1 MAIFDYGKE
10 LSTEKYMYQYIAPL
24 EVGYY
29 PVENLVK
36 KCDYDAAKPSEEYGA
51 DVPAYGELHYSQ
63 PLTASQLSSYNLLK
77 VTKSLIDDVAGPQT
91 QEPEQAQDANKA
103 LDDFLPFGEPDTSYV
118 SKSVSKPAPKLVE
131 PTVQEP
137 VQNNTRK
144 NNIPNATSQY
154 DNAIILHNVQQNRLF
169 TSKNGKFKVF
179 SMVDS
184 RSDTGYSNYVVKAT
198 DVAQNPDSTY
208 EVYLGNAGQIRNLS
222 IIQNGQR
229 TMLRVPIESIEQQY
243 KDTLMTSPETAENA
257 RKGKENPRNN
267 AFLNNVDRKFVYD
280 TKNPKCKIVS
290 VPYAGS
296 ENGYAKVTVP
306 TRNIF
311 DTRVN
316 GKTVPNHVNVNIG
329 PKDNM
334 IPLSILKGG
343 KYERIQMK
351 AGDVADLQTRAVERW
366 RAQSMQVA
374 DVEPNKPEQT
384 FDSKRPLM
392 ECDDGSLYPFE

>member
-1 MAIFDYGKE
+1 MAIFDYGKD

-63 PLTASQLSSYNLLK
+63 PLTASQISSYNLLK
-77 VTKSLIDDVAGPQT
+77 VTKSLVDDVAGPQV
-91 QEPEQAQDANKA
+91 QEPEQAQDANKP
-103 LDDFLPFGEPDTSYV
+103 LDDFLPFGESDTSYV
-118 SKSVSKPAPKLVE
+118 PKSVSKPAPKPAE

-137 VQNNTRK
+137 VQDNIRK
-144 NNIPNATSQY
+144 NNIPNATAQY

-296 ENGYAKVTVP
+296 ENGYAKATVS

-311 DTRVN
+311 DTKVN

>member
-24 EVGYY
+24 DVGYY

-36 KCDYDAAKPSEEYGA
+36 KCDYDDVKPSEEYGS
-51 DVPAYGELHYSQ
+51 DVPAYGELHYSK
-63 PLTASQLSSYNLLK
+63 PLTAAQISSYNLLK
-77 VTKSLIDDVAGPQT
+77 VTKSLVDDVSVEQT
-91 QEPEQAQDANKA
+91 QEPEQTQGSDKS
-103 LDDFLPFGEPDTSYV
+103 LDDFLPFEEPDTTSV
-118 SKSVSKPAPKLVE
+118 PKAAVTKSVEPKA
-131 PTVQEP
+131 QEP
-137 VQNNTRK
+137 VTNTVRK
-144 NNIPNATSQY
+144 NNIPNATAQY
-154 DNAIILHNVQQNRLF
+154 DNAIILHNVQPNRLF
-169 TSKNGKFKVF
+169 TSKDGKFKVF

-208 EVYLGNAGQIRNLS
+208 EVYLGNAGQVRNLS
-222 IIQNGQR
+222 IIQNKQR

-311 DTRVN
+311 DTKLN

-334 IPLSILKGG
+334 IPLSVLRGG
-343 KYERIQMK
+343 KYERIQMQ
-351 AGDVADLQTRAVERW
+351 AGDLADLQQRAVERW

-374 DVEPNKPEQT
+374 DAMPADEKQGSVDVEE
-384 FDSKRPLM
+384 
-392 ECDDGSLYPFE
+392 EPFA

>member
-36 KCDYDAAKPSEEYGA
+36 KCDYDDVKPSEEYGS
-51 DVPAYGELHYSQ
+51 DVPAYGELHYLK
-63 PLTASQLSSYNLLK
+63 PLTAAQISSYNLLK
-77 VTKSLIDDVAGPQT
+77 VTKSLVDDVSVEQT
-91 QEPEQAQDANKA
+91 QDSDKS
-103 LDDFLPFGEPDTSYV
+103 LDDFLPFEEPDTTSVPKAAVTKSAESNAQELV
-118 SKSVSKPAPKLVE
+118 SN
-131 PTVQEP
+131 TV
-137 VQNNTRK
+137 RK
-144 NNIPNATSQY
+144 NNIPNATAQY
-154 DNAIILHNVQQNRLF
+154 DNAIILHNVQPNRLF
-169 TSKNGKFKVF
+169 TSKDGKFKVF

-208 EVYLGNAGQIRNLS
+208 EVYLGNAGQVRNLS
-222 IIQNGQR
+222 IIQNKQR

-311 DTRVN
+311 DTKLN

-334 IPLSILKGG
+334 IPLSVLRGG
-343 KYERIQMK
+343 KYERIQMQ
-351 AGDVADLQTRAVERW
+351 AGDLADLQQRAVERW

-374 DVEPNKPEQT
+374 DAMPADEKQGSVDVEE
-384 FDSKRPLM
+384 
-392 ECDDGSLYPFE
+392 EPFA

>member
-24 EVGYY
+24 DVGYY

-36 KCDYDAAKPSEEYGA
+36 KCDYDDVKPSEEYGS
-51 DVPAYGELHYSQ
+51 DVPAYGELHYSK
-63 PLTASQLSSYNLLK
+63 PLTAAQISSYNLLK
-77 VTKSLIDDVAGPQT
+77 VTKSLVDDVSVEQT
-91 QEPEQAQDANKA
+91 QDSDKS
-103 LDDFLPFGEPDTSYV
+103 LDDFLPFEEPDTT
-118 SKSVSKPAPKLVE
+118 SVPKAAVTKPVE
-131 PTVQEP
+131 PKAQEP
-137 VQNNTRK
+137 VTNTVRK
-144 NNIPNATSQY
+144 NNIPNATAQY
-154 DNAIILHNVQQNRLF
+154 DNAIILHNVQPNRLF
-169 TSKNGKFKVF
+169 TSKDGKFKVF

-208 EVYLGNAGQIRNLS
+208 EVYLGNAGQVRNLS
-222 IIQNGQR
+222 IIQNKQR

-243 KDTLMTSPETAENA
+243 KDTLMTSSETAENA

-311 DTRVN
+311 DTKLN

-334 IPLSILKGG
+334 IPLSVLRGG
-343 KYERIQMK
+343 KYERIQMQ
-351 AGDVADLQTRAVERW
+351 AGDLADLQQRAVERW

-374 DVEPNKPEQT
+374 DAMPADEKQGSIDVEE
-384 FDSKRPLM
+384 
-392 ECDDGSLYPFE
+392 EPFA

>member
-24 EVGYY
+24 DVGYY

-36 KCDYDAAKPSEEYGA
+36 KCDYDDVKPSEEYGS
-51 DVPAYGELHYSQ
+51 DVPAYGELHYSK
-63 PLTASQLSSYNLLK
+63 PLTAAQISSYNLLK
-77 VTKSLIDDVAGPQT
+77 VTKSLVDDVSVEQT
-91 QEPEQAQDANKA
+91 QEPEQTQDSDKS
-103 LDDFLPFGEPDTSYV
+103 LDDFLPFEEPDTTSV
-118 SKSVSKPAPKLVE
+118 PKAAVTKSVEPKA
-131 PTVQEP
+131 QEP
-137 VQNNTRK
+137 VTNTVRK
-144 NNIPNATSQY
+144 NNIPNATAQY
-154 DNAIILHNVQQNRLF
+154 DNAIILHNVQPNRLF
-169 TSKNGKFKVF
+169 TSKDGKFKVF

-208 EVYLGNAGQIRNLS
+208 EVYLGNAGQVRNLS
-222 IIQNGQR
+222 IIQNKQR

-311 DTRVN
+311 DTKLN

-334 IPLSILKGG
+334 IPLSVLRGG
-343 KYERIQMK
+343 KYERIQMQ
-351 AGDVADLQTRAVERW
+351 AGDLADLQQRAVERW

-374 DVEPNKPEQT
+374 DAMPADEKQGSVDVEE
-384 FDSKRPLM
+384 
-392 ECDDGSLYPFE
+392 EPFA

>member
-36 KCDYDAAKPSEEYGA
+36 KCDYDDVKPSEEYGS
-51 DVPAYGELHYSQ
+51 DVPAYGELHYSK
-63 PLTASQLSSYNLLK
+63 PLTAAQISSYNLLK
-77 VTKSLIDDVAGPQT
+77 VTKSLVDDVSVEQT
-91 QEPEQAQDANKA
+91 QEPEQTQGSDKS
-103 LDDFLPFGEPDTSYV
+103 LDDFLPFEEPDTT
-118 SKSVSKPAPKLVE
+118 SVPKAAVTKPVE
-131 PTVQEP
+131 PKAQESVTNTV
-137 VQNNTRK
+137 RK
-144 NNIPNATSQY
+144 NNIPNATAQY
-154 DNAIILHNVQQNRLF
+154 DNAIILHNVQPNRLF
-169 TSKNGKFKVF
+169 TSKDGKFKVF

-208 EVYLGNAGQIRNLS
+208 EVYLGNAGQVRNLS
-222 IIQNGQR
+222 IIQNKQR

-311 DTRVN
+311 DTKLN

-334 IPLSILKGG
+334 IPLSVLRGG
-343 KYERIQMK
+343 KYERIQMQ
-351 AGDVADLQTRAVERW
+351 AGDLADLQQRAVERW

-374 DVEPNKPEQT
+374 DAMPADEKQGFVDVEE
-384 FDSKRPLM
+384 
-392 ECDDGSLYPFE
+392 EPFA

>member
-36 KCDYDAAKPSEEYGA
+36 KCDYDDVKPSEEYGS
-51 DVPAYGELHYSQ
+51 DVPAYGELHYSK
-63 PLTASQLSSYNLLK
+63 PLTAAQISSYNLLK
-77 VTKSLIDDVAGPQT
+77 VTKSLVDDVSVEQT
-91 QEPEQAQDANKA
+91 QDSDKS
-103 LDDFLPFGEPDTSYV
+103 LDDFLPFEEPDTTSV
-118 SKSVSKPAPKLVE
+118 PKSVVTKPAEPNAQELVSN
-131 PTVQEP
+131 TV
-137 VQNNTRK
+137 RK
-144 NNIPNATSQY
+144 NNIPNATAQY
-154 DNAIILHNVQQNRLF
+154 DNAIILHNVQPNRLF
-169 TSKNGKFKVF
+169 TSKDGKFKVF

-208 EVYLGNAGQIRNLS
+208 EVYLGNAGQVRNLS
-222 IIQNGQR
+222 IIQNKQR

-311 DTRVN
+311 DTKLN

-334 IPLSILKGG
+334 IPLSVLRGG
-343 KYERIQMK
+343 KYERIQMQ
-351 AGDVADLQTRAVERW
+351 AGDLADLQQRAVERW

-374 DVEPNKPEQT
+374 DAMPADEKQGSVDVEE
-384 FDSKRPLM
+384 
-392 ECDDGSLYPFE
+392 EPFA

>member
-24 EVGYY
+24 DVGYY

-36 KCDYDAAKPSEEYGA
+36 KCDYDDVKPSEEYGS
-51 DVPAYGELHYSQ
+51 DVPAYGELHYSK
-63 PLTASQLSSYNLLK
+63 PLTAAQISSYNLLK
-77 VTKSLIDDVAGPQT
+77 VTKSLVDDVSVEQT
-91 QEPEQAQDANKA
+91 QESEQTQGSDKS
-103 LDDFLPFGEPDTSYV
+103 LDDFLPFEEPDTTSV
-118 SKSVSKPAPKLVE
+118 PKAAVTKSVEPKA
-131 PTVQEP
+131 QEP
-137 VQNNTRK
+137 VTNTVRK
-144 NNIPNATSQY
+144 NNIPNATAQY
-154 DNAIILHNVQQNRLF
+154 DNAIILHNVQPNRLF
-169 TSKNGKFKVF
+169 TSKDGKFKVF

-208 EVYLGNAGQIRNLS
+208 EVYLGNAGQVRNLS
-222 IIQNGQR
+222 IIQNKQR

-311 DTRVN
+311 DTKLN

-334 IPLSILKGG
+334 IPLSVLRGG
-343 KYERIQMK
+343 KYERIQMQ
-351 AGDVADLQTRAVERW
+351 AGDLADLQQRAVERW

-374 DVEPNKPEQT
+374 DAMPADEKQGSVDVEE
-384 FDSKRPLM
+384 
-392 ECDDGSLYPFE
+392 EPFA

>member
-24 EVGYY
+24 DVGYY

-36 KCDYDAAKPSEEYGA
+36 KCDYDDVKPSEEYGS
-51 DVPAYGELHYSQ
+51 DVPAYGELHYSK
-63 PLTASQLSSYNLLK
+63 PLTAAQISSYNLLK
-77 VTKSLIDDVAGPQT
+77 VTKSLFDDVSVEQT
-91 QEPEQAQDANKA
+91 QEPEQTQGSDKS
-103 LDDFLPFGEPDTSYV
+103 LDDFLPFEEPDTT
-118 SKSVSKPAPKLVE
+118 SVPKAAVTKPVE
-131 PTVQEP
+131 PKAQEP
-137 VQNNTRK
+137 VTNTVRK
-144 NNIPNATSQY
+144 NNIPNATAQY
-154 DNAIILHNVQQNRLF
+154 DNAIILHNVQPNRLF
-169 TSKNGKFKVF
+169 TSKDGKFKVF

-208 EVYLGNAGQIRNLS
+208 EVYLGNAGQVRNLS
-222 IIQNGQR
+222 IIQNKQR

-311 DTRVN
+311 DTKLN

-334 IPLSILKGG
+334 IPLSVLRGG
-343 KYERIQMK
+343 KYERIQMQ
-351 AGDVADLQTRAVERW
+351 AGDLADLQQRAVERW

-374 DVEPNKPEQT
+374 DAMPADEKQGSVDVEE
-384 FDSKRPLM
+384 
-392 ECDDGSLYPFE
+392 EPFA

>member
-24 EVGYY
+24 DVGYY

-36 KCDYDAAKPSEEYGA
+36 KCDYDDVKPSEEYGS
-51 DVPAYGELHYSQ
+51 DVPAYGELHYSK
-63 PLTASQLSSYNLLK
+63 PLTAAQISSYNLLK
-77 VTKSLIDDVAGPQT
+77 VTKSLVDDVSVEQT
-91 QEPEQAQDANKA
+91 QGSDKS
-103 LDDFLPFGEPDTSYV
+103 LDDFLPFEEPDTT
-118 SKSVSKPAPKLVE
+118 SVPKAAVTKPVE
-131 PTVQEP
+131 PKAQEP
-137 VQNNTRK
+137 VTNIVRK
-144 NNIPNATSQY
+144 NNIPNATAQY
-154 DNAIILHNVQQNRLF
+154 DNAIILHNVQPNRLF
-169 TSKNGKFKVF
+169 TSKDGKFKVF

-198 DVAQNPDSTY
+198 DVVQNPDSTY
-208 EVYLGNAGQIRNLS
+208 EVYLGNAGQVRNLS
-222 IIQNGQR
+222 IIQNKQR

-311 DTRVN
+311 DTKLN

-334 IPLSILKGG
+334 IPLSVLRGG
-343 KYERIQMK
+343 KYERIQMQ
-351 AGDVADLQTRAVERW
+351 AGDLADLQQRAVERW

-374 DVEPNKPEQT
+374 DAMPADEKQGSVDVEE
-384 FDSKRPLM
+384 
-392 ECDDGSLYPFE
+392 EPFA

>member
-36 KCDYDAAKPSEEYGA
+36 KCDYDDVKPSEEYGS
-51 DVPAYGELHYSQ
+51 DVPAYGELHYSK
-63 PLTASQLSSYNLLK
+63 PLTAAQISSYNLLK
-77 VTKSLIDDVAGPQT
+77 VTKSLVDDVSVEQT
-91 QEPEQAQDANKA
+91 QELEQTQDSDKS
-103 LDDFLPFGEPDTSYV
+103 LDDFLPFEEPDTTSV
-118 SKSVSKPAPKLVE
+118 PKAAVTKSVEPKA
-131 PTVQEP
+131 QEP
-137 VQNNTRK
+137 VTNTVRK
-144 NNIPNATSQY
+144 NNIPNATAQY
-154 DNAIILHNVQQNRLF
+154 DNAIILHNVQPNRLF
-169 TSKNGKFKVF
+169 TSKDGKFKVF

-208 EVYLGNAGQIRNLS
+208 EVYLGNAGQVRNLS
-222 IIQNGQR
+222 IIQNKQR

-311 DTRVN
+311 DTKLN

-334 IPLSILKGG
+334 IPLSVLRGG
-343 KYERIQMK
+343 KYERIQMQ
-351 AGDVADLQTRAVERW
+351 AGDLADLQQRAVERW

-374 DVEPNKPEQT
+374 DAMPADEKQGSVDVEE
-384 FDSKRPLM
+384 
-392 ECDDGSLYPFE
+392 EPFA

>member
-24 EVGYY
+24 DVGYY

-36 KCDYDAAKPSEEYGA
+36 KCDYDDVKPSEEYGS
-51 DVPAYGELHYSQ
+51 DVPAYGELHYSK
-63 PLTASQLSSYNLLK
+63 PLTAAQISSYNLLK
-77 VTKSLIDDVAGPQT
+77 VTKSLVDDVSVEQT
-91 QEPEQAQDANKA
+91 QEPEQTQGSDKS
-103 LDDFLPFGEPDTSYV
+103 LDDFLPFEEPDTT
-118 SKSVSKPAPKLVE
+118 SVPKAAVTKPVE
-131 PTVQEP
+131 PKAQEP
-137 VQNNTRK
+137 VTNTVRK
-144 NNIPNATSQY
+144 NNIPNATAQY
-154 DNAIILHNVQQNRLF
+154 DNAIILHNVQPNRLF
-169 TSKNGKFKVF
+169 TSKDGKFKVF

-208 EVYLGNAGQIRNLS
+208 EVYLGNAGQVRNLS
-222 IIQNGQR
+222 IIQNKQR

-311 DTRVN
+311 DTKLN

-334 IPLSILKGG
+334 ISLSVLRGG
-343 KYERIQMK
+343 KYERIQMQ
-351 AGDVADLQTRAVERW
+351 AEDLADLQQRAVERW

-374 DVEPNKPEQT
+374 DAMPADEKQ
-384 FDSKRPLM
+384 
-392 ECDDGSLYPFE
+392 GSLYVEEEPFA

>member
-36 KCDYDAAKPSEEYGA
+36 KCDYDDVKPSEEYGS
-51 DVPAYGELHYSQ
+51 DVPAYGELHYSK
-63 PLTASQLSSYNLLK
+63 PLTAAQISSYNLLK
-77 VTKSLIDDVAGPQT
+77 VTKSLVDDVSVEQT
-91 QEPEQAQDANKA
+91 QEPEQTQDSDKS
-103 LDDFLPFGEPDTSYV
+103 LDDFLPFEEPDTT
-118 SKSVSKPAPKLVE
+118 SVPKAAVTKPVE
-131 PTVQEP
+131 PKAQEP
-137 VQNNTRK
+137 VTNTVRK
-144 NNIPNATSQY
+144 NNIPNATAQY
-154 DNAIILHNVQQNRLF
+154 DNAIILHNVQPNRLF
-169 TSKNGKFKVF
+169 TSKDGKFKVF

-208 EVYLGNAGQIRNLS
+208 EVYLGNAGQVRNLS
-222 IIQNGQR
+222 IIQNKQR

-311 DTRVN
+311 DTKLN

-334 IPLSILKGG
+334 IPLSVLRGG
-343 KYERIQMK
+343 KYERIQMQ
-351 AGDVADLQTRAVERW
+351 AGDLADLQQRAVERW

-374 DVEPNKPEQT
+374 DAMPADEKQGSVDVEE
-384 FDSKRPLM
+384 
-392 ECDDGSLYPFE
+392 EPFA

>member
-36 KCDYDAAKPSEEYGA
+36 KCDYDDVKPSEEYGS
-51 DVPAYGELHYSQ
+51 DVPAYGELHYSK
-63 PLTASQLSSYNLLK
+63 PLTAAQISSYNLLK
-77 VTKSLIDDVAGPQT
+77 VTKSLVDDVSVEQT
-91 QEPEQAQDANKA
+91 QEPEQIQDSDKS
-103 LDDFLPFGEPDTSYV
+103 LDDFLPFEEPDTTSV
-118 SKSVSKPAPKLVE
+118 PKAAVTKSVEPKA
-131 PTVQEP
+131 QEP
-137 VQNNTRK
+137 VTNTVRK
-144 NNIPNATSQY
+144 NNIPNATAQY
-154 DNAIILHNVQQNRLF
+154 DNAIILHNVQPNRLF
-169 TSKNGKFKVF
+169 TSKDGKFKVF

-208 EVYLGNAGQIRNLS
+208 EVYLGNAGQVRNLS
-222 IIQNGQR
+222 IIQNKQR

-311 DTRVN
+311 DTKLN

-334 IPLSILKGG
+334 IPLSVLRGG
-343 KYERIQMK
+343 KYERIQMQ
-351 AGDVADLQTRAVERW
+351 AGDLADLQQRAVERW

-374 DVEPNKPEQT
+374 DAMPADEKQGSVDVEE
-384 FDSKRPLM
+384 
-392 ECDDGSLYPFE
+392 EPFA

>member
-24 EVGYY
+24 DVGYY

-36 KCDYDAAKPSEEYGA
+36 KCDYDDVKPSEEYGS
-51 DVPAYGELHYSQ
+51 DVPAYGELHYSK
-63 PLTASQLSSYNLLK
+63 PLTAAQISSYNLLK
-77 VTKSLIDDVAGPQT
+77 VTKSLVDDVSVEQT
-91 QEPEQAQDANKA
+91 QEPEQTQGSDKS
-103 LDDFLPFGEPDTSYV
+103 LDDFLPFEEPDTTSV
-118 SKSVSKPAPKLVE
+118 PKAAVIKPVESKAQESVTNAV
-131 PTVQEP
+131 
-137 VQNNTRK
+137 RK
-144 NNIPNATSQY
+144 NNIPNATAQY
-154 DNAIILHNVQQNRLF
+154 DNAIILHNVQPNRLF
-169 TSKNGKFKVF
+169 TSKDGKFKVF

-208 EVYLGNAGQIRNLS
+208 EVYLGNAGQVRNLS
-222 IIQNGQR
+222 IIQNKQR

-311 DTRVN
+311 DTKLN

-334 IPLSILKGG
+334 IPLSVLRGG
-343 KYERIQMK
+343 KYERIQMQ
-351 AGDVADLQTRAVERW
+351 AGDLADLQQRAVERW

-374 DVEPNKPEQT
+374 DAMPADEKQGSVDVEE
-384 FDSKRPLM
+384 
-392 ECDDGSLYPFE
+392 EPFA

>member
-24 EVGYY
+24 DVGYY

-36 KCDYDAAKPSEEYGA
+36 KCDYDDVKPSEEYGS
-51 DVPAYGELHYSQ
+51 DVPAYGELHYSK
-63 PLTASQLSSYNLLK
+63 PLTAAQISSYNLLK
-77 VTKSLIDDVAGPQT
+77 VTKSLVDDVSVEQT
-91 QEPEQAQDANKA
+91 QDSDKS
-103 LDDFLPFGEPDTSYV
+103 LDDFLPFEEPDTT
-118 SKSVSKPAPKLVE
+118 SVPKAAVTKPVE
-131 PTVQEP
+131 PKAQEP
-137 VQNNTRK
+137 VTNTVRK
-144 NNIPNATSQY
+144 NNIPNATAQY
-154 DNAIILHNVQQNRLF
+154 DNAIILHNVQPNRLF
-169 TSKNGKFKVF
+169 TSKDGKFKVF

-208 EVYLGNAGQIRNLS
+208 EVYLGNAGQVRNLS
-222 IIQNGQR
+222 IIQNKQR

-243 KDTLMTSPETAENA
+243 KDTLMTSSETAENA

-311 DTRVN
+311 DTKLN

-334 IPLSILKGG
+334 IPLSVLRGG
-343 KYERIQMK
+343 KYERIQMQ
-351 AGDVADLQTRAVERW
+351 AGDLADLQQRAVERW

-374 DVEPNKPEQT
+374 DAMPADEKQGSVDIEEEP
-384 FDSKRPLM
+384 FA
-392 ECDDGSLYPFE
+392 

>member
-24 EVGYY
+24 DVGYY

-36 KCDYDAAKPSEEYGA
+36 KCDYDDVKPSEEYGS
-51 DVPAYGELHYSQ
+51 DVPAYGELHYSK
-63 PLTASQLSSYNLLK
+63 PLTAAQISSYNLLK
-77 VTKSLIDDVAGPQT
+77 VTKSLVDDVSVEQT
-91 QEPEQAQDANKA
+91 QEPEQTQDSDKS
-103 LDDFLPFGEPDTSYV
+103 LDDFLPFEEPDTT
-118 SKSVSKPAPKLVE
+118 SVPKAAVTKPVE
-131 PTVQEP
+131 PKAQEP
-137 VQNNTRK
+137 VANTVRK
-144 NNIPNATSQY
+144 NNIPNATAQY
-154 DNAIILHNVQQNRLF
+154 DNAIILHNVQPNRLF
-169 TSKNGKFKVF
+169 TSKDGKFKVF

-208 EVYLGNAGQIRNLS
+208 EVYLGNAGQVRNLS
-222 IIQNGQR
+222 IIQNKQR

-243 KDTLMTSPETAENA
+243 KDTLMTSLETAENA

-311 DTRVN
+311 DTKLN

-334 IPLSILKGG
+334 IPLSVLRGG
-343 KYERIQMK
+343 KYERIQMQ
-351 AGDVADLQTRAVERW
+351 AGDLADLQQRAVERW

-374 DVEPNKPEQT
+374 DAMPADEKQGSVDVEE
-384 FDSKRPLM
+384 
-392 ECDDGSLYPFE
+392 EPFA

>member
-36 KCDYDAAKPSEEYGA
+36 KCDYDDVKPSEEYGS
-51 DVPAYGELHYSQ
+51 DVPAYGELHYSK
-63 PLTASQLSSYNLLK
+63 PLTAAQISSYNLLK
-77 VTKSLIDDVAGPQT
+77 VTKSLVDDVSVEQT
-91 QEPEQAQDANKA
+91 QEPEQTQDSDKS
-103 LDDFLPFGEPDTSYV
+103 LDDFLPFEEPDTT
-118 SKSVSKPAPKLVE
+118 SVPKAAVTKPVE
-131 PTVQEP
+131 PKVQEP
-137 VQNNTRK
+137 VTNTVRK
-144 NNIPNATSQY
+144 NNIPNATAQY
-154 DNAIILHNVQQNRLF
+154 DNAIILHNVQPNRLF
-169 TSKNGKFKVF
+169 TSKDGKFKVF

-198 DVAQNPDSTY
+198 DVVQNPDSTY
-208 EVYLGNAGQIRNLS
+208 EVYLGNAGQVRNLS
-222 IIQNGQR
+222 IIQNKQR

-311 DTRVN
+311 DTKLN

-334 IPLSILKGG
+334 IPLSVLRGG
-343 KYERIQMK
+343 KYERIQMQ
-351 AGDVADLQTRAVERW
+351 AGDLADLQQRAVERW

-374 DVEPNKPEQT
+374 DAMPADEKQGSVDVEE
-384 FDSKRPLM
+384 
-392 ECDDGSLYPFE
+392 EPFA

>member
-24 EVGYY
+24 DVGYY

-36 KCDYDAAKPSEEYGA
+36 KCDYDDVKPSEEYGS
-51 DVPAYGELHYSQ
+51 DVPAYGELHYSK
-63 PLTASQLSSYNLLK
+63 PLTAAQISSYNLLK
-77 VTKSLIDDVAGPQT
+77 VTKSLVDDVSVEQT
-91 QEPEQAQDANKA
+91 QDSDKS
-103 LDDFLPFGEPDTSYV
+103 LDDFLPFEEPDTTSV
-118 SKSVSKPAPKLVE
+118 PKAAVIKPVESKAQESVTNAV
-131 PTVQEP
+131 
-137 VQNNTRK
+137 RK
-144 NNIPNATSQY
+144 NNIPNATAQY
-154 DNAIILHNVQQNRLF
+154 DNAIILHNVQPNRLF
-169 TSKNGKFKVF
+169 TSKDGKFKVF

-208 EVYLGNAGQIRNLS
+208 EVYLGNAGQVRNLS
-222 IIQNGQR
+222 IIQNKQR

-243 KDTLMTSPETAENA
+243 KDTLMTSSETAENA

-311 DTRVN
+311 DTKLN

-334 IPLSILKGG
+334 IPLSVLRGG
-343 KYERIQMK
+343 KYERIQMQ
-351 AGDVADLQTRAVERW
+351 AGDLADLQQRAVERW
-366 RAQSMQVA
+366 RAQFMQVA
-374 DVEPNKPEQT
+374 DAMPADEKQGSVDVEE
-384 FDSKRPLM
+384 
-392 ECDDGSLYPFE
+392 EPFA

>member
-24 EVGYY
+24 DVGYY

-36 KCDYDAAKPSEEYGA
+36 KCDYDDVKPSEEYGS
-51 DVPAYGELHYSQ
+51 DVPAYGELHYSK
-63 PLTASQLSSYNLLK
+63 PLTAAQISSYNLLK
-77 VTKSLIDDVAGPQT
+77 VTKSLVDDVSVEQT
-91 QEPEQAQDANKA
+91 QEPEQTQDSDKS
-103 LDDFLPFGEPDTSYV
+103 LDDFLPFEEPDTT
-118 SKSVSKPAPKLVE
+118 SVPKVAVTKPVE
-131 PTVQEP
+131 PKAQEP
-137 VQNNTRK
+137 VTNTVRK
-144 NNIPNATSQY
+144 NNIPNATAQY
-154 DNAIILHNVQQNRLF
+154 DNAIILHNVQPNRLF
-169 TSKNGKFKVF
+169 TSKDGKFKVF

-208 EVYLGNAGQIRNLS
+208 EVYLGNAGQVRNLS
-222 IIQNGQR
+222 IIQNKQR

-311 DTRVN
+311 DTKLN

-334 IPLSILKGG
+334 IPLSVLRGG
-343 KYERIQMK
+343 KYERIQMQ
-351 AGDVADLQTRAVERW
+351 AGDLADLQQRAVERW

-374 DVEPNKPEQT
+374 DAMPADEKQGSVDVEE
-384 FDSKRPLM
+384 
-392 ECDDGSLYPFE
+392 EPFA

>member
-24 EVGYY
+24 DVGYY

-36 KCDYDAAKPSEEYGA
+36 KCDYDDVKPSEEYGS
-51 DVPAYGELHYSQ
+51 DVPAYGELHYSK
-63 PLTASQLSSYNLLK
+63 PLTAAQISSYNLLK
-77 VTKSLIDDVAGPQT
+77 VTKSLVDDVSVEQT
-91 QEPEQAQDANKA
+91 QEPEQTQDSDKS
-103 LDDFLPFGEPDTSYV
+103 LDDFLPFEEPDTTSV
-118 SKSVSKPAPKLVE
+118 PKAAVTKSVEPKA
-131 PTVQEP
+131 QEP
-137 VQNNTRK
+137 VTNTVRK
-144 NNIPNATSQY
+144 NNISNATAQY
-154 DNAIILHNVQQNRLF
+154 DNAIILHNVQPNRLF
-169 TSKNGKFKVF
+169 TSKDGKFKVF

-208 EVYLGNAGQIRNLS
+208 EVYLGNAGQVRNLS
-222 IIQNGQR
+222 IIQNKQR

-311 DTRVN
+311 DTKLN

-334 IPLSILKGG
+334 IPLSVLRGG
-343 KYERIQMK
+343 KYERIQMQ
-351 AGDVADLQTRAVERW
+351 AGDLADLQQRAVERW

-374 DVEPNKPEQT
+374 DAMPADEKQGSVDVEE
-384 FDSKRPLM
+384 
-392 ECDDGSLYPFE
+392 EPFA

>member
-24 EVGYY
+24 DVGYY

-36 KCDYDAAKPSEEYGA
+36 KCDYDDVKPSEEYGS
-51 DVPAYGELHYSQ
+51 DVPAYGELHYSK
-63 PLTASQLSSYNLLK
+63 PLTASQISSYNLLK
-77 VTKSLIDDVAGPQT
+77 VTKSLVDDVSVEQT
-91 QEPEQAQDANKA
+91 QEPEQTQGSDKS
-103 LDDFLPFGEPDTSYV
+103 LDDFLPFEEPDTT
-118 SKSVSKPAPKLVE
+118 SVPKAAVTKPVE
-131 PTVQEP
+131 PKAQEP
-137 VQNNTRK
+137 VTNTVRK
-144 NNIPNATSQY
+144 NNIPNATAQY
-154 DNAIILHNVQQNRLF
+154 DNAIILHNVQPNRLF
-169 TSKNGKFKVF
+169 TSKDGKFKVF

-208 EVYLGNAGQIRNLS
+208 EVYLGNAGQVRNLS
-222 IIQNGQR
+222 IIQNKQR

-311 DTRVN
+311 DTKLN

-334 IPLSILKGG
+334 IPLSVLRGG
-343 KYERIQMK
+343 KYERIQMQ
-351 AGDVADLQTRAVERW
+351 AGDLADLQQRAVERW

-374 DVEPNKPEQT
+374 DAMPADEKQGSVDVEE
-384 FDSKRPLM
+384 
-392 ECDDGSLYPFE
+392 EPFA

>member
-24 EVGYY
+24 DVGYY

-36 KCDYDAAKPSEEYGA
+36 KCDYDDVKLSEEYGS
-51 DVPAYGELHYSQ
+51 DVPAYGELHYSK
-63 PLTASQLSSYNLLK
+63 PLTAAQISSYNLLK
-77 VTKSLIDDVAGPQT
+77 VTKSLVDDVFVEQT
-91 QEPEQAQDANKA
+91 QDSDKS
-103 LDDFLPFGEPDTSYV
+103 LDDFLLFEEPDTT
-118 SKSVSKPAPKLVE
+118 SVPKAAVTKPVE
-131 PTVQEP
+131 PKAQEP
-137 VQNNTRK
+137 VTNTVRK
-144 NNIPNATSQY
+144 NNIPNATAQY
-154 DNAIILHNVQQNRLF
+154 DNAIILHNVQSNRLF
-169 TSKNGKFKVF
+169 TSKDGKFKVF

-208 EVYLGNAGQIRNLS
+208 EVYLGNAGQVRNLS
-222 IIQNGQR
+222 IIQNKQR

-243 KDTLMTSPETAENA
+243 KDTLMISPETAENA

-311 DTRVN
+311 DTKLN

-334 IPLSILKGG
+334 IPLSVLRGG
-343 KYERIQMK
+343 KYERIQMQ
-351 AGDVADLQTRAVERW
+351 AGDLADLQQRAVERW

-374 DVEPNKPEQT
+374 DAMPADEKQGSVDVEE
-384 FDSKRPLM
+384 
-392 ECDDGSLYPFE
+392 EPFA

>member
-36 KCDYDAAKPSEEYGA
+36 KCDYDDVKPSEEYGS
-51 DVPAYGELHYSQ
+51 DVPAYGELHYSK
-63 PLTASQLSSYNLLK
+63 PLTAAQISSYNLLK
-77 VTKSLIDDVAGPQT
+77 VTKSLVDDVSVEQT
-91 QEPEQAQDANKA
+91 QDSDKS
-103 LDDFLPFGEPDTSYV
+103 LDDFLPFEEPDTTSV
-118 SKSVSKPAPKLVE
+118 PKAAVTKSVEPKA
-131 PTVQEP
+131 QEP
-137 VQNNTRK
+137 VTNTVRK
-144 NNIPNATSQY
+144 NNIPNATAQY
-154 DNAIILHNVQQNRLF
+154 DNAIILHNVQPNRLF
-169 TSKNGKFKVF
+169 TSKDGKFKVF

-184 RSDTGYSNYVVKAT
+184 RSDTGYSNYVVKVT

-208 EVYLGNAGQIRNLS
+208 EVYLGNAGQVRNLS
-222 IIQNGQR
+222 IIQNKQR

-290 VPYAGS
+290 VPYSGS

-311 DTRVN
+311 DTKLN

-334 IPLSILKGG
+334 IPLSVLRGG
-343 KYERIQMK
+343 KYERIQMQ
-351 AGDVADLQTRAVERW
+351 AGDLADLQQRAVERW

-374 DVEPNKPEQT
+374 DAMPADEKQGSVDVEE
-384 FDSKRPLM
+384 
-392 ECDDGSLYPFE
+392 EPFA

>member
-24 EVGYY
+24 DVGYY

-36 KCDYDAAKPSEEYGA
+36 KCDYDDVKPSEEYGS
-51 DVPAYGELHYSQ
+51 DVPAYGELHYSK
-63 PLTASQLSSYNLLK
+63 PLTAAQISSYNLLK
-77 VTKSLIDDVAGPQT
+77 VTKSLVDDVSVEQT
-91 QEPEQAQDANKA
+91 QDSDKS
-103 LDDFLPFGEPDTSYV
+103 LDDFLPFEEPDTT
-118 SKSVSKPAPKLVE
+118 SVPKAAVTKPVE
-131 PTVQEP
+131 PKAQESVANTV
-137 VQNNTRK
+137 RK
-144 NNIPNATSQY
+144 NNIPNATAQY
-154 DNAIILHNVQQNRLF
+154 DNAIILHNVQPNRLF
-169 TSKNGKFKVF
+169 TSKDGKFKVF

-208 EVYLGNAGQIRNLS
+208 EVYLGNAGQVRNLS
-222 IIQNGQR
+222 IIQNKQR

-243 KDTLMTSPETAENA
+243 KDTLMTSSETAENA

-311 DTRVN
+311 DTKLN

-334 IPLSILKGG
+334 IPLSVLRGG
-343 KYERIQMK
+343 KYERIQMQ
-351 AGDVADLQTRAVERW
+351 AGDLADLQQRAVERW

-374 DVEPNKPEQT
+374 DAMPADEKQGSVDVEE
-384 FDSKRPLM
+384 
-392 ECDDGSLYPFE
+392 EPFA

>member
-24 EVGYY
+24 DVGYY

-36 KCDYDAAKPSEEYGA
+36 KCDYDDVKPSEEYGS
-51 DVPAYGELHYSQ
+51 DVPAYGELHYSK
-63 PLTASQLSSYNLLK
+63 PLTAAQISSYNLLK
-77 VTKSLIDDVAGPQT
+77 VTKSLVDDVSVEQT
-91 QEPEQAQDANKA
+91 QEPEQIQDSDKS
-103 LDDFLPFGEPDTSYV
+103 LDDFLPFEEPDTTSV
-118 SKSVSKPAPKLVE
+118 PKAAVTKSVEPKA
-131 PTVQEP
+131 QEP
-137 VQNNTRK
+137 VANTVRK
-144 NNIPNATSQY
+144 NNIPNATAQY
-154 DNAIILHNVQQNRLF
+154 DNAIILHNVQPNRLF
-169 TSKNGKFKVF
+169 TSKDGKFKVF

-208 EVYLGNAGQIRNLS
+208 EVYLGNAGQVRNLS
-222 IIQNGQR
+222 IIQNKQR

-311 DTRVN
+311 DTKLN

-334 IPLSILKGG
+334 IPLSVLRGG
-343 KYERIQMK
+343 KYERIQMQ
-351 AGDVADLQTRAVERW
+351 AGDLADLQQRAVERW
-366 RAQSMQVA
+366 RAQSMQVVDA
-374 DVEPNKPEQT
+374 MPADEKQGSVDVEE
-384 FDSKRPLM
+384 
-392 ECDDGSLYPFE
+392 EPFA

>member
-24 EVGYY
+24 DVGYY

-36 KCDYDAAKPSEEYGA
+36 KCDYDDVKPSEEYGS
-51 DVPAYGELHYSQ
+51 DVPAYGELHYSK
-63 PLTASQLSSYNLLK
+63 PLTAAQISSYNLLK
-77 VTKSLIDDVAGPQT
+77 VTKSLVDDVSVEQT
-91 QEPEQAQDANKA
+91 QEPEQTQDSDKS
-103 LDDFLPFGEPDTSYV
+103 LDDFLPFEEPDTT
-118 SKSVSKPAPKLVE
+118 SVPKVAVTKPAEPNAQELVSN
-131 PTVQEP
+131 TV
-137 VQNNTRK
+137 RK
-144 NNIPNATSQY
+144 NNIPNATAQY
-154 DNAIILHNVQQNRLF
+154 DNAIILHNVQPNRLF
-169 TSKNGKFKVF
+169 TSKDGKFKVF

-208 EVYLGNAGQIRNLS
+208 EVYLGNAGQVRNLS
-222 IIQNGQR
+222 IIQNKQR

-311 DTRVN
+311 DTKLN

-334 IPLSILKGG
+334 IPLSVLRGG
-343 KYERIQMK
+343 KYERIQMQ
-351 AGDVADLQTRAVERW
+351 AGDLADLQQRAVERW

-374 DVEPNKPEQT
+374 DAMPADEKQ
-384 FDSKRPLM
+384 
-392 ECDDGSLYPFE
+392 GSLDVEEEPFA

>member
-24 EVGYY
+24 DVGYY

-36 KCDYDAAKPSEEYGA
+36 KCDYDDVKPSEEYGS
-51 DVPAYGELHYSQ
+51 DVPAYGELHYSK
-63 PLTASQLSSYNLLK
+63 PLTAAQISSYNLLK
-77 VTKSLIDDVAGPQT
+77 VTKSLVDDVSVEQT
-91 QEPEQAQDANKA
+91 QDSDKS
-103 LDDFLPFGEPDTSYV
+103 LDDFLPFEEPDTTSV
-118 SKSVSKPAPKLVE
+118 PKAAVTKSVEPKA
-131 PTVQEP
+131 QEP
-137 VQNNTRK
+137 VTNTVRK
-144 NNIPNATSQY
+144 NNIPNATAQY
-154 DNAIILHNVQQNRLF
+154 DNAIILHNVQPNRLF
-169 TSKNGKFKVF
+169 TSKDGKFKVF

-208 EVYLGNAGQIRNLS
+208 EVYLGNAGQVRNLS
-222 IIQNGQR
+222 IIQNKQR

-311 DTRVN
+311 DTKLN

-334 IPLSILKGG
+334 ISLSVLRCG
-343 KYERIQMK
+343 KYERIQMQ
-351 AGDVADLQTRAVERW
+351 AGDLADLQQRAVERW

-374 DVEPNKPEQT
+374 DAMPADEKQGSVDVEE
-384 FDSKRPLM
+384 
-392 ECDDGSLYPFE
+392 EPFA

>member
-24 EVGYY
+24 DVGYY
-29 PVENLVK
+29 PVENLIK
-36 KCDYDAAKPSEEYGA
+36 KCDYDDVKPSEEYGS
-51 DVPAYGELHYSQ
+51 DVPAYGELHYSK
-63 PLTASQLSSYNLLK
+63 PLTAAQISSYNLLK
-77 VTKSLIDDVAGPQT
+77 VTKSLVDDVSVEQT
-91 QEPEQAQDANKA
+91 QEPKQTQDSDKS
-103 LDDFLPFGEPDTSYV
+103 LDDFLPFEEPDTT
-118 SKSVSKPAPKLVE
+118 SVPKAAVTKPVE
-131 PTVQEP
+131 PKAQEP
-137 VQNNTRK
+137 VTNTVRK
-144 NNIPNATSQY
+144 NNIPNATAQY
-154 DNAIILHNVQQNRLF
+154 DNAIILHNVQPNRLF
-169 TSKNGKFKVF
+169 TSKDGKFKVF

-208 EVYLGNAGQIRNLS
+208 EVYLGNAGQVRNLS
-222 IIQNGQR
+222 IIQNKQR

-311 DTRVN
+311 DTKLN

-334 IPLSILKGG
+334 IPLSVLRGG
-343 KYERIQMK
+343 KYERIQMQ
-351 AGDVADLQTRAVERW
+351 AGDLADLQQRAVERW

-374 DVEPNKPEQT
+374 DAMPADEKQGSVDIEEEP
-384 FDSKRPLM
+384 FA
-392 ECDDGSLYPFE
+392 

>member
-24 EVGYY
+24 DVGYY
-29 PVENLVK
+29 PVENLIK
-36 KCDYDAAKPSEEYGA
+36 KCDYDDVKPSEEYGS
-51 DVPAYGELHYSQ
+51 DVPAYGELHYSK
-63 PLTASQLSSYNLLK
+63 PLTAAQISSYNLLK
-77 VTKSLIDDVAGPQT
+77 VTKSLVDDVSVEQT
-91 QEPEQAQDANKA
+91 QEPEQTQDSDKS
-103 LDDFLPFGEPDTSYV
+103 LDDFLPFEEPDTT
-118 SKSVSKPAPKLVE
+118 SVPKAAVTKPVE
-131 PTVQEP
+131 PKAQEP
-137 VQNNTRK
+137 VTNTVRK
-144 NNIPNATSQY
+144 NNIPNATAQY
-154 DNAIILHNVQQNRLF
+154 DNAIILHNVQPNRLF
-169 TSKNGKFKVF
+169 TSKDGKFKVF

-198 DVAQNPDSTY
+198 DVAQNHDPTY
-208 EVYLGNAGQIRNLS
+208 EVYLGNAGQVRNLS
-222 IIQNGQR
+222 IIQNKQR

-311 DTRVN
+311 DTKLN

-334 IPLSILKGG
+334 IPLSVLRGG
-343 KYERIQMK
+343 KYERIQMQ
-351 AGDVADLQTRAVERW
+351 AGDLADLQQRAVERW

-374 DVEPNKPEQT
+374 DAMPADEKQGSVDIEEEP
-384 FDSKRPLM
+384 FA
-392 ECDDGSLYPFE
+392 

>member
-24 EVGYY
+24 DVGYY

-36 KCDYDAAKPSEEYGA
+36 KCDYDDVKPSEEYGS
-51 DVPAYGELHYSQ
+51 DVPAYGELHYSK
-63 PLTASQLSSYNLLK
+63 PLTAAQISSYNLLK
-77 VTKSLIDDVAGPQT
+77 VTKSLVDDVSVEQT
-91 QEPEQAQDANKA
+91 QDSDKS
-103 LDDFLPFGEPDTSYV
+103 LDDFLPFEEPDTTSV
-118 SKSVSKPAPKLVE
+118 PKAAVTKSVEPKA
-131 PTVQEP
+131 QEP
-137 VQNNTRK
+137 VTNTVRK
-144 NNIPNATSQY
+144 NNIPNATAQY
-154 DNAIILHNVQQNRLF
+154 DNAIILHNVQPNRLF
-169 TSKNGKFKVF
+169 TSKDGKFKVF

-208 EVYLGNAGQIRNLS
+208 EVYLGNAGQVRNLS
-222 IIQNGQR
+222 IIQNKQR

-311 DTRVN
+311 DTKLN

-334 IPLSILKGG
+334 IPLSVLRGG
-343 KYERIQMK
+343 KYERIQMQ
-351 AGDVADLQTRAVERW
+351 AGDLADLQQRAVERW

-374 DVEPNKPEQT
+374 DAMPADEKQGSVDVEE
-384 FDSKRPLM
+384 
-392 ECDDGSLYPFE
+392 EPFA

>member
-24 EVGYY
+24 DVGYY

-36 KCDYDAAKPSEEYGA
+36 KCDYDDVKPSEEYGS
-51 DVPAYGELHYSQ
+51 DVPAYGELHYSK
-63 PLTASQLSSYNLLK
+63 PLTAAQISSYNLLK
-77 VTKSLIDDVAGPQT
+77 VTKSLVDDVSVEQT
-91 QEPEQAQDANKA
+91 QEPEQTQDFDKS
-103 LDDFLPFGEPDTSYV
+103 LDDFLPFEEPDTT
-118 SKSVSKPAPKLVE
+118 SVPKAAVTKPVE
-131 PTVQEP
+131 PKAQEP
-137 VQNNTRK
+137 VTNTVRK
-144 NNIPNATSQY
+144 NNIPNATAQY
-154 DNAIILHNVQQNRLF
+154 DNAIILHNVQPNRLF
-169 TSKNGKFKVF
+169 TSKDGKFKVF

-208 EVYLGNAGQIRNLS
+208 EVYLGNAGQVRNLS
-222 IIQNGQR
+222 IIQNKQR

-311 DTRVN
+311 DTKLN

-334 IPLSILKGG
+334 IPLSVLRGG
-343 KYERIQMK
+343 KYERIQMQ
-351 AGDVADLQTRAVERW
+351 AGDLADLQQRAVERW
-366 RAQSMQVA
+366 RTQSMQVA
-374 DVEPNKPEQT
+374 DAMPADEKQGSVDVEE
-384 FDSKRPLM
+384 
-392 ECDDGSLYPFE
+392 EPFA

>member
-24 EVGYY
+24 DVGYY

-36 KCDYDAAKPSEEYGA
+36 KCDYDDVKPSEEYGS
-51 DVPAYGELHYSQ
+51 DVPAYGELHYSK
-63 PLTASQLSSYNLLK
+63 PLTAAQISSYNLLK
-77 VTKSLIDDVAGPQT
+77 VTKSLVDDVSVEQT
-91 QEPEQAQDANKA
+91 QGSDKS
-103 LDDFLPFGEPDTSYV
+103 LDDFLPFEEPDTT
-118 SKSVSKPAPKLVE
+118 SVPKAAVTKPVE
-131 PTVQEP
+131 PKAQEP
-137 VQNNTRK
+137 VTNTVRK
-144 NNIPNATSQY
+144 NNIPNVTAQY
-154 DNAIILHNVQQNRLF
+154 DNAIILHNVQPNRLF
-169 TSKNGKFKVF
+169 TSKDGKFKVF

-208 EVYLGNAGQIRNLS
+208 EVYLGNAGQVRNLS
-222 IIQNGQR
+222 IIQNKQR

-311 DTRVN
+311 DTKLN

-334 IPLSILKGG
+334 IPLSVLRGG
-343 KYERIQMK
+343 KYERIQMQ
-351 AGDVADLQTRAVERW
+351 AGDLADLQQRAVERW

-374 DVEPNKPEQT
+374 DAMPADEKQGSVDVEE
-384 FDSKRPLM
+384 
-392 ECDDGSLYPFE
+392 EPFA

>member
-24 EVGYY
+24 DVGYY

-36 KCDYDAAKPSEEYGA
+36 KCDYDDVKPSEEYGS
-51 DVPAYGELHYSQ
+51 DVPAYGELHYSK
-63 PLTASQLSSYNLLK
+63 PLTAAQISSYNLLK
-77 VTKSLIDDVAGPQT
+77 VTKSLVDDISVEQT
-91 QEPEQAQDANKA
+91 QGSDKS
-103 LDDFLPFGEPDTSYV
+103 LDDFLPFEEPDTT
-118 SKSVSKPAPKLVE
+118 SVPKAAVTKPVE
-131 PTVQEP
+131 PKAQEP
-137 VQNNTRK
+137 VTNTVRK
-144 NNIPNATSQY
+144 NNIPNATAQY
-154 DNAIILHNVQQNRLF
+154 DNAIILHNVQPNRLF
-169 TSKNGKFKVF
+169 TSKDGKFKVF

-208 EVYLGNAGQIRNLS
+208 EVYLGNAGQVRNLS
-222 IIQNGQR
+222 IIQNKQR

-311 DTRVN
+311 DTKLN

-334 IPLSILKGG
+334 IPLSVLRGG
-343 KYERIQMK
+343 KYERIQMQ
-351 AGDVADLQTRAVERW
+351 AGDLADLQQRAVERW

-374 DVEPNKPEQT
+374 DAMPADEKQGSVDVEE
-384 FDSKRPLM
+384 
-392 ECDDGSLYPFE
+392 EPFA

>member
-24 EVGYY
+24 DVGYY

-36 KCDYDAAKPSEEYGA
+36 KCDYDDVKPSEEYGS
-51 DVPAYGELHYSQ
+51 DVPAYGELHYSK
-63 PLTASQLSSYNLLK
+63 PLTAAQISSYNLLK
-77 VTKSLIDDVAGPQT
+77 VTKSLVDDVSVEQT
-91 QEPEQAQDANKA
+91 QEPEQTQDSDKS
-103 LDDFLPFGEPDTSYV
+103 LDDFLPFEEPDTT
-118 SKSVSKPAPKLVE
+118 SVPKAAVTKPVE
-131 PTVQEP
+131 PKAQESVANTV
-137 VQNNTRK
+137 RK
-144 NNIPNATSQY
+144 NNIPNATAQY
-154 DNAIILHNVQQNRLF
+154 DNAIILHNVQPNRLF
-169 TSKNGKFKVF
+169 TSKDGKFKVF

-208 EVYLGNAGQIRNLS
+208 EVYLGNAGQVRNLS
-222 IIQNGQR
+222 IIQNKQR

-311 DTRVN
+311 DTKLN

-334 IPLSILKGG
+334 IPLSVLRGG
-343 KYERIQMK
+343 KYERIQMQ
-351 AGDVADLQTRAVERW
+351 AGDLADLQQRAVERW

-374 DVEPNKPEQT
+374 DAMPADEKQGSVDIEEEP
-384 FDSKRPLM
+384 FA
-392 ECDDGSLYPFE
+392 

>member
-1 MAIFDYGKE
+1 MAIFDYGKD

-24 EVGYY
+24 DIGYY

-63 PLTASQLSSYNLLK
+63 PLTASQISSYNLLK
-77 VTKSLIDDVAGPQT
+77 VTKSLVDDVSVEQT
-91 QEPEQAQDANKA
+91 QDSDKS
-103 LDDFLPFGEPDTSYV
+103 LDDFLPFEEPDTTSVPKAAVTKPVESNAQELV
-118 SKSVSKPAPKLVE
+118 SN
-131 PTVQEP
+131 TV
-137 VQNNTRK
+137 RK
-144 NNIPNATSQY
+144 NNIPNAMAQY
-154 DNAIILHNVQQNRLF
+154 DNAIILHNVQPNRLF
-169 TSKNGKFKVF
+169 TSKDGKFKVF

-208 EVYLGNAGQIRNLS
+208 EVYLGSAGQVRNLS
-222 IIQNGQR
+222 IIQNKQR

-334 IPLSILKGG
+334 IPLSVLRGG
-343 KYERIQMK
+343 KYERIQMQ
-351 AGDVADLQTRAVERW
+351 ARDLADLQQRAVEWW

-374 DVEPNKPEQT
+374 DAMPADEKQGSVDVEE
-384 FDSKRPLM
+384 
-392 ECDDGSLYPFE
+392 EPFA

>member
-24 EVGYY
+24 DVGYY

-36 KCDYDAAKPSEEYGA
+36 KCDYDDVKPSEEYGS
-51 DVPAYGELHYSQ
+51 DVPAYGELHYSK
-63 PLTASQLSSYNLLK
+63 PLTAAQISSYNLLK
-77 VTKSLIDDVAGPQT
+77 VTKSLVDDVSVEQT
-91 QEPEQAQDANKA
+91 QGFDKS
-103 LDDFLPFGEPDTSYV
+103 LDDFLPFEEPDTT
-118 SKSVSKPAPKLVE
+118 SVPKAAVTKPVE
-131 PTVQEP
+131 PKAQEP
-137 VQNNTRK
+137 VTNAVRK
-144 NNIPNATSQY
+144 NNIPNATAQY
-154 DNAIILHNVQQNRLF
+154 DNAIILHNVQPNRLF
-169 TSKNGKFKVF
+169 TSKDGKFKVF

-208 EVYLGNAGQIRNLS
+208 EVYLGNAGQVRNLS
-222 IIQNGQR
+222 IIQNKQR

-311 DTRVN
+311 DTKLN

-334 IPLSILKGG
+334 IPLSVLRGG
-343 KYERIQMK
+343 KYERIQMQ
-351 AGDVADLQTRAVERW
+351 AGDLADLQQRAVERW

-374 DVEPNKPEQT
+374 DAMPADEKQGSVDVEE
-384 FDSKRPLM
+384 
-392 ECDDGSLYPFE
+392 EPFA

>member
-36 KCDYDAAKPSEEYGA
+36 KCDYDDVKPSEEYGS
-51 DVPAYGELHYSQ
+51 DVPAYGELHYSK
-63 PLTASQLSSYNLLK
+63 PLTAAQISSYNLLK
-77 VTKSLIDDVAGPQT
+77 VMKSLVDDVAVEQT
-91 QEPEQAQDANKA
+91 QDSDKS
-103 LDDFLPFGEPDTSYV
+103 LDDFLPFEEPDTT
-118 SKSVSKPAPKLVE
+118 SVPKAAVTKPAE
-131 PTVQEP
+131 PNAQEP
-137 VQNNTRK
+137 VTNTVRK
-144 NNIPNATSQY
+144 NNIPNVTAQY
-154 DNAIILHNVQQNRLF
+154 DNAIILHNVQPNRLF
-169 TSKNGKFKVF
+169 TSKDGKFKVF

-198 DVAQNPDSTY
+198 DVAQNLDSTY
-208 EVYLGNAGQIRNLS
+208 EVYLGNAGQVRNLS
-222 IIQNGQR
+222 IIQNKQR
-229 TMLRVPIESIEQQY
+229 TMLRVPIELIEQQY

-311 DTRVN
+311 DTKLN

-334 IPLSILKGG
+334 IPLSVLRSG
-343 KYERIQMK
+343 KYERIQMQ
-351 AGDVADLQTRAVERW
+351 AGDLADLQQRAVERW
-366 RAQSMQVA
+366 RVQSMQVA
-374 DVEPNKPEQT
+374 DAMPADEKQGSVDVEE
-384 FDSKRPLM
+384 
-392 ECDDGSLYPFE
+392 EPFA